1 MVALGGDPARVNPL
15 IPAELV
21 IDHSIIAD
29 VYGTPDAFA
38 RNAELE
44 FQRNEER
51 YRFLRWGQG
60 AFDTL
65 RVVPPEHRHLPP
77 GQPRVPGPGGLH
89 HRRPA
94 RPTPTPC
101 SAPTRTPP

>member
-1 MVALGGDPARVNPL
+1 MNPL

-44 FQRNEER
+44 FERNEER

-60 AFDTL
+60 AFETL
-65 RVVPPEHRHLPP
+65 RVVPPNTGICHQVNLEYLA
-77 GQPRVPGPGGLH
+77 RVVFTTEPIRTGAG
-89 HRRPA
+89 
-94 RPTPTPC
+94 RPTPTPF
-101 SAPTRTPP
+101 SAPTRTPR